1 MSSSIGML
9 VLIARDPSRDGSLVK
24 WREVYRIEAT
34 GQRFGAWRDILHC
47 LRVGRGW
54 NRDGLG
60 L

>member
-24 WREVYRIEAT
+24 WRGVYRIEAI

-47 LRVGRGW
+47 LRVGRG
-54 NRDGLG
+54 
-60 L
+60 